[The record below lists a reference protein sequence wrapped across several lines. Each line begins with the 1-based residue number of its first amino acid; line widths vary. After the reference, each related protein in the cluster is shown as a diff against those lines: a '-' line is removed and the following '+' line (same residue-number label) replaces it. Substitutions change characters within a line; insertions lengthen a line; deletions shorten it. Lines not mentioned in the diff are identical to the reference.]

1 MTVNGGELESTHI
14 ANADFSHSFSRLDPI
29 QSKNEGR
36 KIGIVGKI
44 RAMGA
49 LWVDIKE
56 MESQF

>member
-1 MTVNGGELESTHI
+1 MDGGELESTHI
-14 ANADFSHSFSRLDPI
+14 ANANFSHSFLRLDSI

-36 KIGIVGKI
+36 KIGIVGKF